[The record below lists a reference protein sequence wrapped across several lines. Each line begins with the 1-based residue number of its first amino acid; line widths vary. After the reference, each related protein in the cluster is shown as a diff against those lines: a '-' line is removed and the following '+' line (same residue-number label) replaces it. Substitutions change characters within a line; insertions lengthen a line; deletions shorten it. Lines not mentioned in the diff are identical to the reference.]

1 MKELNEKL
9 IISIAVGFLVI
20 GIGFNLLFP
29 SQKSI
34 FAEAPSMIK
43 PYKPIEIRQ
52 AAAFNSEW
60 PEAKEQAKGEM
71 YDLFTPPEIFLSENG
86 DFVFRPPYAVA
97 PKGPFGINL
106 LSINKDL
113 YRFQLEGFIERNKD
127 DQSQTIILVHS
138 VEDGKILRLSP
149 NAIDSE
155 KQFEILDWKI
165 DRRFEEDDQSTE
177 VVASLKLKDNAAE
190 RIVNLKHYNSF
201 YEDSLDVR
209 FKALKNNEEHIITRL
224 GASFYVDDIEFRLD
238 SVDLDKNTALVT
250 KLIPDSEPRTEV
262 LYISKSSEESN
273 NTNTISN
280 SEIEKT
286 IKSESIEDAFNS
298 FF

>member
-1 MKELNEKL
+1 MKELNVKL

-20 GIGFNLLFP
+20 GIGFNLLYP

-34 FAEAPSMIK
+34 FAKAPSTIK

-52 AAAFNSEW
+52 APTFNSEW

-97 PKGPFGINL
+97 PKGPFGIHL

-127 DQSQTIILVHS
+127 DQSKTIILVHS

-165 DRRFEEDDQSTE
+165 DRRFEGDQSTE

-190 RIVNLKHYNSF
+190 RIVNLKHYNTF
-201 YEDSLDVR
+201 YEDSLDIR
-209 FKALKNNEEHIITRL
+209 FKALKNNEEHIISRL

-238 SVDLDKNTALVT
+238 SVDLDKNTVLVT
-250 KLIPDSEPRTEV
+250 KLIPDSEPRTE
-262 LYISKSSEESN
+262 LLNITKSSEESI
-273 NTNTISN
+273 NTNTITN
-280 SEIEKT
+280 TEIEKT